1 MALSQYPWQIK
12 SQALPA
18 LKEIQRL
25 SPAQIVVEAY
35 QRLYTSKAS
44 AEATEHTQRLQ
55 SQYSLPDDA
64 VLAIRLLSPF
74 QLGFFVASE
83 ESHVAKRLTAEQ
95 SDGPREV
102 LLPFISQLDAS
113 IPFILETLLDL
124 DAQGAKWPILGPCTA
139 LSLQMLIAHEAGMCK
154 PCSFLAKPGGCRNGE
169 SCTFCH
175 YCDPGK
181 EGIQEKKESRK
192 RKRSQCD
199 D

>member
-1 MALSQYPWQIK
+1 MALSQYAWQIK

-35 QRLYTSKAS
+35 QRLNTSKAS

-95 SDGPREV
+95 SDGQRE
-102 LLPFISQLDAS
+102 
-113 IPFILETLLDL
+113 
-124 DAQGAKWPILGPCTA
+124 
-139 LSLQMLIAHEAGMCK
+139 ML
-154 PCSFLAKPGGCRNGE
+154 
-169 SCTFCH
+169 
-175 YCDPGK
+175 
-181 EGIQEKKESRK
+181 
-192 RKRSQCD
+192 
-199 D
+199 